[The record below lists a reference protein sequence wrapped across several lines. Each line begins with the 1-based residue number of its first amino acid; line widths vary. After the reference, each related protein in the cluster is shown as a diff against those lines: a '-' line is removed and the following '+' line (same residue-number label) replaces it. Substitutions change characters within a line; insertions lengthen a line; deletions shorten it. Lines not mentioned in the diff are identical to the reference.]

1 MFRIPRS
8 ATERSDTLYPRKPLM
23 APIGPPTHN
32 VPCDPGTSLRLKAI
46 ARELGPTWTLT
57 RVEAVAARLMAKHF
71 KIEEAV
77 EAAVASYQAGERKRR
92 RLDLEV
98 EPRHVEA
105 IKRLDS
111 GRGAA

>member
-1 MFRIPRS
+1 MFRLPRS

-71 KIEEAV
+71 KIEDEV
-77 EAAVASYQAGERKRR
+77 EAAVSSYQAGERKRR